1 MLDASKTERDP
12 RDGRR
17 SLRHNTG
24 MRTLT
29 AALVVLTAVVVCA
42 APANAATTKTV
53 KVFGS
58 AFSPKSVTIT
68 AGDTIR
74 WVNRD
79 NDNHQIYADNGSFV
93 SAILRPNRSFS
104 FTFRAAGTYTYK
116 DELHPKIRGTIVVRG
131 APPTLTLAASAKY
144 VVAGDKLTLTGVVSN
159 HAAGE
164 QVSIFY
170 QPYPMP
176 NAIQRAV
183 VLTTTGGAFSFDVA
197 PGILTTYQA
206 TWKGAF
212 ATPTTVQVQPRL
224 SLGRN
229 GAWIIHAYGGHGLAG
244 RDVQFQ
250 RLNTATGQ
258 WVTLKKVQLNARSA
272 ARVDVTL
279 PKGLSQL
286 RLAMSV
292 NSAGAGLLGGI
303 SPILRWTQK

>member
-17 SLRHNTG
+17 SVRHKIG
-24 MRTLT
+24 MRRRI
-29 AALVVLTAVVVCA
+29 AALAIVTAVVVGA
-42 APANAATTKTV
+42 GPASAATTKTV

-68 AGDTIR
+68 AGDTIK
-74 WVNRD
+74 WVNKD
-79 NDNHQIYADNGSFV
+79 NDNHQIYADHGEFV
-93 SAILRPNRSFS
+93 SAILRPNQSFS
-104 FTFRAAGTYTYK
+104 FAFRAAGTYTYK
-116 DELHPKIRGTIVVRG
+116 DELHPKIRGTIVVKG
-131 APPTLTLAASAKY
+131 APPMLTLAASAKY
-144 VVAGDKLTLTGVVSN
+144 VVAGDKLTLTGTVSN
-159 HAAGE
+159 HQAGE

-176 NAIQRAV
+176 NAIQCAV
-183 VLTTTGGAFSFDVA
+183 VLTTTGGAFSLDVA

-212 ATPTTVQVQPRL
+212 AAPTTVQVQPRL

-244 RDVQFQ
+244 RDVQLQ

-279 PKGLSQL
+279 PKGLNQL

-303 SPILRWTQK
+303 SPVLRWRQN

>member
-1 MLDASKTERDP
+1 M
-12 RDGRR
+12 
-17 SLRHNTG
+17 RHNTG
-24 MRTLT
+24 MRAFT
-29 AALVVLTAVVVCA
+29 AALVLVAALLLGA

-53 KVFGS
+53 RIYGS
-58 AFSPKSVTIT
+58 VFSPRSVTIT

-74 WVNRD
+74 WVNKD
-79 NDNHQIYADNGSFV
+79 NDHHQVYADNGSFV
-93 SAILRPNRSFS
+93 SAILRTNQSFS
-104 FTFRAAGTYTYK
+104 FTFKAAGTYTYK
-116 DELHPKIRGTIVVRG
+116 DELHPKIRGTIVVKG
-131 APPTLTLAASAKY
+131 APPTLTLASSAKY
-144 VVAGDKLTLTGVVSN
+144 VVAGDKLTLSGIVSN

-164 QVSIFY
+164 QVAIFY

-212 ATPTTVQVQPRL
+212 ATSTTVQVAPRL

-258 WVTLKKVQLNARSA
+258 WVTLKKPLLNGSSTARFELA
-272 ARVDVTL
+272 L
-279 PKGLSQL
+279 PKGMNRL
-286 RLAMSV
+286 RVGLSV
-292 NSAGAGLLGGI
+292 NQAGAGFLGTY
-303 SPILRWTQK
+303 SPTVSWRQK

>member
-1 MLDASKTERDP
+1 M
-12 RDGRR
+12 
-17 SLRHNTG
+17 RHNTG
-24 MRTLT
+24 MRKLV
-29 AALVVLTAVVVCA
+29 AAAVISTAVLIGA
-42 APANAATTKTV
+42 APATAAVTKTV
-53 KVFGS
+53 KIYGS

-74 WVNRD
+74 WLNRD
-79 NDNHQIYADNGSFV
+79 NDRHQIYADHGEFV
-93 SAILRPNRSFS
+93 SAILRPNQSFA
-104 FTFRAAGTYTYK
+104 FTFKAAGTYTYK
-116 DELHPKIRGTIVVRG
+116 DELHPKIRGTIVVKG

-144 VVAGDKLTLTGVVSN
+144 AIAGDKVTLSGIVSN
-159 HAAGE
+159 HQAGE

-244 RDVQFQ
+244 RDIQFQ
-250 RLNTATGQ
+250 RWNTATGQ
-258 WVTLKKVQLNARSA
+258 WVTLKKVQLNSRSA
-272 ARVDVTL
+272 ARVAVTL
-279 PKGLSQL
+279 PKGLNQL

-292 NSAGAGLLGGI
+292 NAAGAGLLGGL
-303 SPILRWTQK
+303 SPVLNWRQK